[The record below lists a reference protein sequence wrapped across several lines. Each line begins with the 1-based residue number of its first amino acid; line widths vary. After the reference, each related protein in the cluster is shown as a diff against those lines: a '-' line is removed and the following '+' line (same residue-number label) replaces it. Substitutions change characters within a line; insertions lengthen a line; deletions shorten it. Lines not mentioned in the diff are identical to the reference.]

1 MRFGFSDTCL
11 AHDPGD
17 RHPESPDRLR
27 AVRRGLA
34 REHGLHY
41 VEADPLPREVLATT
55 HTDAY
60 LEDLRTFCADGGGEW
75 DPDTVAVPE
84 TWDAA
89 RTSAGLAV
97 DAATAA
103 LDGADG
109 RDTPFSLGRPPGHH
123 AVADDAMGF
132 CFLNNVAVAT
142 DQVLAADEV
151 DRVAIVDWDVHHGNG
166 TQALFDDRGEVC
178 YASIHEEG
186 LYPGTGAIEDTG
198 TGAGE
203 GTTINVPMPAGAGD
217 AGYRHALED
226 AIAPAVRRFDPGLV
240 LVSAGF
246 DPHRHDPISRT
257 RVSTDGFGMLAD
269 RVRTLAAEVDAPLAF
284 VLEGGYGLETLSTGV
299 VEVNAI
305 FDGRA
310 PTVDAGEPDAA
321 VAETVTAVR
330 EIHDL

>member
-17 RHPESPDRLR
+17 RHPESPDRIR

-34 REHGLHY
+34 REHAVRY
-41 VEADPLPREVLATT
+41 VGADPLDPAVLATT
-55 HTDAY
+55 HDPGY
-60 LEDLRTFCADGGGEW
+60 LEDLEAFCADGGGDW
-75 DPDTVAVPE
+75 DPDTVAVAE

-103 LDGADG
+103 LAGADG

-132 CFLNNVAVAT
+132 CFLNNVAIAT
-142 DQVLAADEV
+142 DQALAADAV

-166 TQALFDDRGEVC
+166 TQAIFADRAAVC
-178 YASIHEEG
+178 YASIHEAG
-186 LYPGTGAIEDTG
+186 LYPGTGAIEETG
-198 TGAGE
+198 TGDGA
-203 GTTINVPMPAGAGD
+203 GTTVNVPMPAGAGD
-217 AGYRHALED
+217 AGYRHAIED
-226 AIAPAVRRFDPGLV
+226 AVAPIVGRFDPDLV

-257 RVSTDGFGMLAD
+257 RVTTEGFGMLAD
-269 RVRTLAAEVDAPLAF
+269 RVRHIAADADAALAF
-284 VLEGGYGLETLSTGV
+284 VLEGGYGLETLSAGI

-310 PTVDAGEPDAA
+310 PTVPEGDPDPGVVDAVAA
-321 VAETVTAVR
+321 VRDT
-330 EIHDL
+330 HGL